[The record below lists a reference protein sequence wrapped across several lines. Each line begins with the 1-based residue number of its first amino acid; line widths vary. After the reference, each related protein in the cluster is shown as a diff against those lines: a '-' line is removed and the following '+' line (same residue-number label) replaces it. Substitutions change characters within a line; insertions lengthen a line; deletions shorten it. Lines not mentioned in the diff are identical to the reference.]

1 MNFEWDMKND
11 TSIVP
16 IGNTNLP
23 VDVQLTNELKRLS
36 TEIINGQKELQD
48 TIDNIDKKVL
58 PINIRR
64 NWIGAIKTSSIEEA
78 CKNIYSDLS
87 EYIKDCGRAI
97 QKTNENLGC
106 SLNLIKLLAVV
117 EKDLY
122 EQIDNQAVHNNE
134 LKSVFLEW
142 CTSQGI
148 NDQEMRDLLETCFN
162 RAYILRDRINSLRN
176 EFRNGIEELVG
187 KVDIIDKKQQELDER
202 IAGIIDDF
210 TLTLQNI
217 LDEKLLVF
225 EDKKQEFESVYQ
237 DKYAHFLMLANEKE
251 RLLNEILEENMYF
264 KERIESQMK
273 SLRRKVLYAI
283 VGTLSLS
290 GLLSYLIVTFIK

>member
-1 MNFEWDMKND
+1 MEND
-11 TSIVP
+11 TSIVL
-16 IGNTNLP
+16 IGNASLP
-23 VDVQLTNELKRLS
+23 VDVQLTDELKRLS
-36 TEIINGQKELQD
+36 TEIIKGQNELRK
-48 TIDNIDKKVL
+48 TLDNIDKKVL
-58 PINIRR
+58 PIDIKR
-64 NWIGAIKTSSIEEA
+64 NWIGAIKKSSIEET
-78 CKNIYSDLS
+78 CKNIYSNLS

-97 QKTNENLGC
+97 QKTNDNLGS

-134 LKSVFLEW
+134 LKAVFLEW
-142 CTSQGI
+142 CQSQGI

-176 EFRNGIEELVG
+176 EFRNGIEELTETVG
-187 KVDIIDKKQQELDER
+187 LIEKKQKDLDER
-202 IAGIIDDF
+202 IAEIINNF

-225 EDKKQEFESVYQ
+225 EGKKQEFESVYQ
-237 DKYAHFLMLANEKE
+237 DKYKHFLMLANEKE
-251 RLLNEILEENMYF
+251 ELLNKILEENMYF
-264 KERIESQMK
+264 KERIESQIK

-283 VGTLSLS
+283 LGSLS
-290 GLLSYLIVTFIK
+290 FSGLVSYLIVTLLN